1 MVPKATNVPSSLF
14 YHTQSFGFFNTS
26 SSLSSLDPGLG
37 ACMYSH
43 REVSGKDIKMLSIR
57 APGVYRPNLVPLSY
71 TRLNSTYLHGFKK
84 KRKLKNTPLSL
95 LTHKIPPPQLTTIDP
110 NLHSSP
116 THPTPSHCSLIFS
129 DSEELNLH
137 VLFFSVSETYL

>member
-26 SSLSSLDPGLG
+26 NSLSSLDPGLG

-57 APGVYRPNLVPLSY
+57 APGVYRPNLVPRSY
-71 TRLNSTYLHGFKK
+71 TRLNSTYLHGFETKQ
-84 KRKLKNTPLSL
+84 LKNTPLSL
-95 LTHKIPPPQLTTIDP
+95 LTHKTPALTNTDP

-116 THPTPSHCSLIFS
+116 PHPTSSHCSLFS
-129 DSEELNLH
+129 LIPKS
-137 VLFFSVSETYL
+137 